1 MRREREMSIRRC
13 VAVMALAPLLTLG
26 AGAIATA
33 GIAHA
38 AEQQP
43 AGFCAAAASIATAL
57 QKPTTAVQPAKA
69 KAVVKSLQKIAGSM
83 PSALKT
89 ASKQLVGYLKKVA
102 AAGSSIKKLGA
113 ATHNSSKY
121 NKAAP
126 KFVNYFNANC

>member
-1 MRREREMSIRRC
+1 MCTRRC
-13 VAVMALAPLLTLG
+13 VAVLALGALLTFG
-26 AGAIATA
+26 TEAIGTLP
-33 GIAHA
+33 AHA
-38 AEQQP
+38 VEQPP
-43 AGFCAAAASIATAL
+43 ADFCAVAANIATAL

-126 KFVNYFNANC
+126 KFVDYYNANC